1 MSLFGSARTPETDP
15 RYELARTTARM
26 LGEAGFSI
34 ITGGGP
40 GIMEAGN
47 RGARDARATSVG
59 LNIELP
65 FEQHL
70 NEHLDIALEFHHF
83 FTRKLMFVRYA
94 CAFVVF
100 PGGLGTLDEAFEA
113 LTLMQTGK
121 AVDFPLLLV
130 DSGYWSGLVD
140 WLRDRVLADANISRE
155 DLDLVTVTDD
165 PAHVVDVVTRGVP
178 PAGLPRGRVGL
189 LRRTRSRPRRRAA
202 RAGRSDRR
210 PSIVPITS
218 AASVLAKARRPSGN
232 RQATVPV
239 VGEVSPS

>member
-1 MSLFGSARTPETDP
+1 MHDSPRQPNTRDQELIHAESSVVQREYSDEQRLKRINAELAGGFDALADLGPAVSLFGSARTPETDP

-26 LGEAGFSI
+26 LGQAGFSI

-47 RGARDARATSVG
+47 RGAKDAGVTSVG

-70 NEHLDIALEFHHF
+70 NEHLDIALEFQHF
-83 FTRKLMFVRYA
+83 FTRKVMFVRYA

-121 AVDFPLLLV
+121 TVDFPLLLV

-165 PAHVVDVVTRGVP
+165 PAHVVEVVAEASRMQGCAP
-178 PAGLPRGRVGL
+178 PV
-189 LRRTRSRPRRRAA
+189 
-202 RAGRSDRR
+202 
-210 PSIVPITS
+210 
-218 AASVLAKARRPSGN
+218 
-232 RQATVPV
+232 
-239 VGEVSPS
+239 

>member
-1 MSLFGSARTPETDP
+1 MNDQPREPNTRDQELIHAESSVVQREYSDEQRLKRINAELAAGFEALAGLGPAVSLFGSARTPETDP

-47 RGARDARATSVG
+47 RGARDAGATSVG

-121 AVDFPLLLV
+121 TVDFPLLLV

-165 PAHVVDVVTRGVP
+165 PAHVVEVVIE
-178 PAGLPRGRVGL
+178 A
-189 LRRTRSRPRRRAA
+189 SRIQGCNQAA
-202 RAGRSDRR
+202 
-210 PSIVPITS
+210 
-218 AASVLAKARRPSGN
+218 
-232 RQATVPV
+232 
-239 VGEVSPS
+239 